1 MLVVGSHTVQQ
12 PKQSHP
18 GGVIGPHTA
27 AHCGG
32 TGALPSGAKHFVTS
46 YLLPSTSGLLTFPTR
61 SACHCAFV
69 IAPSRQQTCWLQPS
83 FPAPLL
89 PSKKQSW
96 LIVSMLSPGMP
107 VANEPSSLSNG
118 PVHSGSKPSIKP
130 SPSSSLQ
137 FEHCGPP
144 GVHVPAIGGAS
155 MKTIDP
161 SPPVPASSPEPSP

>member
-1 MLVVGSHTVQQ
+1 MLVVGPHTVQQ

-32 TGALPSGAKHFVTS
+32 TVALPSGAKHFVTS
-46 YLLPSTSGLLTFPTR
+46 CLLPSTSGLLTRPTR
-61 SACHCAFV
+61 TAWHSAFV
-69 IAPSRQQTCWLQPS
+69 IAPSRQHTCWLQQS
-83 FPAPLL
+83 LPAPLL

-107 VANEPSSLSNG
+107 VADGPSSLSNG
-118 PVHSGSKPSIKP
+118 PVHCGSKPSIRP

-137 FEHCGPP
+137 FEHCGQQ
-144 GVHVPAIGGAS
+144 GVKVPSNGDAS
-155 MKTIDP
+155 KNTN
-161 SPPVPASSPEPSP
+161 VQ